1 MCGKSSS
8 VIRDCPIACEIRSNE
23 DRMWTQALRGYCRHC
38 RMYAEAHGFVRSS
51 TDLIEPLSLTDDRTF
66 SLPVYNDGF
75 AAQVR
80 VVPLLD
86 RRIKRAHVDVD
97 DFAHNSL
104 VTILIL
110 AQGQL

>member
-1 MCGKSSS
+1 
-8 VIRDCPIACEIRSNE
+8 
-23 DRMWTQALRGYCRHC
+23 
-38 RMYAEAHGFVRSS
+38 MYAEAPGFVRSS
-51 TDLIEPLSLTDDRTF
+51 TDNRPF
-66 SLPVYNDGF
+66 SLPRDNHGF

-86 RRIKRAHVDVD
+86 RRIKRVHVDVD

>member
-1 MCGKSSS
+1 M
-8 VIRDCPIACEIRSNE
+8 N
-23 DRMWTQALRGYCRHC
+23 T
-38 RMYAEAHGFVRSS
+38 EAPGFVRGS
-51 TDLIEPLSLTDDRTF
+51 TDHRTF
-66 SLPVYNDGF
+66 SLPRDNHGF

-86 RRIKRAHVDVD
+86 RRIKRVHVDVD

-110 AQGQL
+110 AEAQL